1 MSLDAKDRKIYDLL
15 NDKLFVIPENQ
26 RKYVWEKKN
35 WEELF
40 DDISLIY
47 KEQMSNH
54 FIGSIVLKSEKIND
68 GIKNH
73 YIVID
78 GQQRISTLTILFCVI
93 AFIYAENGYIERY
106 NGIRKFLFVMD
117 DKFKSHAMISNNANL
132 SINKLVEF
140 LYGDF
145 EALVLNDSPLLDY
158 DFYLNSLRI
167 AKNVKECFSYFYGA
181 ISKTINKN
189 ISELIKIQEI
199 ITEINYIDIVAKED
213 EDVFTIF
220 EILNARGKPLSDYE
234 LLRNFLLKYSYK
246 DDKDRVKKELLH
258 IEDLLGSNIDV
269 FLKHYVTHK
278 YGKKSDN
285 KENRPYKI
293 IVKNEK
299 DKDKSIL
306 MKDLFCKAEYY
317 DRIINCKDCTEEEKK
332 IFMFFKQRRQQQ
344 FRPIVMGLMHKK
356 ELMLMSES
364 EYLDV
369 LNYLYAFFICYNVIG
384 DQTSNKIEDI
394 VYGYSE
400 GIENHYSKELIL
412 KMKKSMG
419 ERLPSENHLKSS
431 IKNIKYSHTVKA
443 YSDNKKAENVRAIFE
458 VIEREKGCIS
468 GLSMDLV
475 NIEHCYPDSQDDGR
489 ELNFSIGNLML
500 LEIALNDEC
509 ADKNIESK
517 INIYKKSLLK
527 CPHIL
532 VNNLIDGNFD
542 INERSN
548 RIAETIY
555 SYIQRLSGLIE

>member
-15 NDKLFVIPENQ
+15 NDKQFIIPENQ
-26 RKYVWEKKN
+26 RKYVWEMNN
-35 WEELF
+35 WKELF
-40 DDISLIY
+40 DDILLIY
-47 KEQMSNH
+47 KEKMSNH
-54 FIGSIVLKSEKIND
+54 FIGSIVLKSKKIND

-93 AFIYAENGYIERY
+93 AFIYAENGNVERY
-106 NGIRKFLFVMD
+106 NGVRKFLFVMD
-117 DKFKSHAMISNNANL
+117 DKFKPHAMISNNANP

-145 EALVLNDSPLLDY
+145 EVLVLNGSPLLDY
-158 DFYLNSLRI
+158 NAYLNPLRI
-167 AKNVKECFSYFYGA
+167 TKNVKDCFSYFYDA
-181 ISKTINKN
+181 VSKTINQN
-189 ISELIKIQEI
+189 INELVKIQNI

-213 EDVFTIF
+213 EDAFTIF

-246 DDKDRVKKELLH
+246 DDKDRVKNDLLY
-258 IEDLLGSNIDV
+258 IENLLGSNIDV

-293 IVKNEK
+293 IVTNEK
-299 DKDKSIL
+299 ENDKNLL
-306 MKDLFCKAEYY
+306 MRDLICKAKYY
-317 DRIINCKDCTEEEKK
+317 DKITNYTNCIEEEKK

-344 FRPIVMGLMHKK
+344 FRPIVMGLMHQK
-356 ELMLMSES
+356 ELLIMSES
-364 EYLDV
+364 EYLDA

-400 GIENHYSKELIL
+400 KIENYYSKDVIL
-412 KMKKSMG
+412 NMKKSMG

-431 IKNIKYSHTVKA
+431 IRNIKYSHKVKA

-458 VIEREKGCIS
+458 VIEREKGYS
-468 GLSMDLV
+468 LELSNDLV
-475 NIEHCYPDSQDDGR
+475 NIEHCYPDSQDDGN

-500 LEIALNDEC
+500 LEITLNDEC
-509 ADKNIESK
+509 KNKALVDKM
-517 INIYKKSLLK
+517 NIYKKSLLK
-527 CPHIL
+527 CPQIL
-532 VNNLIDGNFD
+532 VNNLTNGNFD

-548 RIAETIY
+548 RIVETIY
-555 SYIQRLSGLIE
+555 SYIQRLSGLTN